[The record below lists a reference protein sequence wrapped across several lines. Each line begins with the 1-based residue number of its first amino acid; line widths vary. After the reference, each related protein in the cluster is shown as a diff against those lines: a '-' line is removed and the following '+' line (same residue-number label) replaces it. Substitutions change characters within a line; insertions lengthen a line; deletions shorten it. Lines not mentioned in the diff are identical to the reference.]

1 MMCNLKTLHQ
11 YQKHCLYSILIY
23 LENVKDKQLKNI
35 PLILIIFLVSHLD
48 ISGKHVNDEQPENSI
63 LISMVLLI
71 FYFDISGKAF
81 NK

>member
-1 MMCNLKTLHQ
+1 M
-11 YQKHCLYSILIY
+11 
-23 LENVKDKQLKNI
+23 
-35 PLILIIFLVSHLD
+35 SHLD
-48 ISGKHVNDEQPENSI
+48 ISGKYVNDEQPENSI